1 MTVSDDALHAL
12 RPDIPVDTSASNPV
26 ETFQHETLRPIL
38 KLLNPNIL
46 ALVASYLTKYG
57 TGFGEMDRA
66 DQRRKLRNLVSTD
79 RRLKRTLVGMAMGHF
94 TEDEFAFY
102 LAHRHELRRRMI
114 DLLETRVVDQ
124 VDAIVDRVE
133 ADRSAA

>member
-1 MTVSDDALHAL
+1 MPDDALRAL
-12 RPDIPVDTSASNPV
+12 RPNIPVDTSRSTPV
-26 ETFQHETLRPIL
+26 ETFQHETLRPVL
-38 KLLNPNIL
+38 KLLNSNLL
-46 ALVASYLTKYG
+46 ALVTSYLTKYG
-57 TGFGEMDRA
+57 TGFAEMDQA

-102 LAHRHELRRRMI
+102 LAHRHELRRRMV

-124 VDAIVDRVE
+124 VEAIAGRAE
-133 ADRSAA
+133 ENEPAS